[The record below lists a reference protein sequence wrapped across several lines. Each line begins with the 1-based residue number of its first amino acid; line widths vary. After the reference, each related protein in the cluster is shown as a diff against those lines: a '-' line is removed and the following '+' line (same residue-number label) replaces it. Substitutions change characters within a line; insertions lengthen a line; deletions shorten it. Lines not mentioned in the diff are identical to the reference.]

1 MFDVAK
7 VSLVE
12 QIHSE
17 DWVVS
22 QADAD
27 TRWVPNE

>member
-1 MFDVAK
+1 MFEVAK
-7 VSLVE
+7 VLLVE
-12 QIHSE
+12 WIHSE

-22 QADAD
+22 QANVD